1 MGSGLYRSILSLKGL
16 YPVEQSVSL
25 KNETNSWE
33 NEWKEAWNRTL
44 NLDPGYLDLHK
55 VVLLSGKEGPQKIYL
70 GGGIW
75 SDLNL
80 IRKAGRFEVL
90 PWTFPDLRESRY
102 HSFFERV
109 RENLKLYLK
118 SIRKDWSSKRTSE
131 IDSIMYIQFFDSLFF
146 CGSIHSFE
154 SGLLLWFWKKNLF
167 WWWSLAPLQVVK
179 AVLQYGWQ
187 NSWMENWFAVIPC
200 RCIAVWILA
209 LRSLQKPNGT
219 GFLTIFLIW

>member
-1 MGSGLYRSILSLKGL
+1 MKFLCRNPKDFFKISRDDQYSLGEFPGKALIGVLFQKDEIYQQFLRHFETIEVEIELESEIYKFDSTDYYQEEMGSGLYRIFLSLKGL

-33 NEWKEAWNRTL
+33 NEWKEAGKRTL

-80 IRKAGRFEVL
+80 IRKARRFEAL

-109 RENLKLYLK
+109 RENLKLDLK
-118 SIRKDWSSKRTSE
+118 SIQKD
-131 IDSIMYIQFFDSLFF
+131 
-146 CGSIHSFE
+146 
-154 SGLLLWFWKKNLF
+154 
-167 WWWSLAPLQVVK
+167 
-179 AVLQYGWQ
+179 
-187 NSWMENWFAVIPC
+187 
-200 RCIAVWILA
+200 
-209 LRSLQKPNGT
+209 
-219 GFLTIFLIW
+219 

>member
-1 MGSGLYRSILSLKGL
+1 MKFLCRNPKDFFKISRDDDYSLGEFPGKALIGVLFQKDDIYQQFLRHLDKIEVEIELESEIYKFDSTYYYQVEMGSGLYRIFLSLKGL

-33 NEWKEAWNRTL
+33 NEWKEAGKRTL

-80 IRKAGRFEVL
+80 IRKARRFEAL

-109 RENLKLYLK
+109 RENLKLDLK
-118 SIRKDWSSKRTSE
+118 SIRKD
-131 IDSIMYIQFFDSLFF
+131 
-146 CGSIHSFE
+146 
-154 SGLLLWFWKKNLF
+154 
-167 WWWSLAPLQVVK
+167 
-179 AVLQYGWQ
+179 
-187 NSWMENWFAVIPC
+187 
-200 RCIAVWILA
+200 
-209 LRSLQKPNGT
+209 
-219 GFLTIFLIW
+219 

>member
-1 MGSGLYRSILSLKGL
+1 MKFLCRNPKDFFKISRDDENSLGEFPGKALVGVLFQKDEIYQQFLRHLETIEVEIELESEIYKFDSTDYYQEEMGSGLYRIFLSLKGL

-33 NEWKEAWNRTL
+33 NEWKEAGKRTL

-80 IRKAGRFEVL
+80 IRKAGRFEAL

-109 RENLKLYLK
+109 RENLKLDLK
-118 SIRKDWSSKRTSE
+118 SIRKD
-131 IDSIMYIQFFDSLFF
+131 
-146 CGSIHSFE
+146 
-154 SGLLLWFWKKNLF
+154 
-167 WWWSLAPLQVVK
+167 
-179 AVLQYGWQ
+179 
-187 NSWMENWFAVIPC
+187 
-200 RCIAVWILA
+200 
-209 LRSLQKPNGT
+209 
-219 GFLTIFLIW
+219 

>member
-1 MGSGLYRSILSLKGL
+1 MKFLCRNPKDFFKISRDGEYSLREFPAKALIGVLFQKDEIYQQFLRHLETIEVEIELESEIYKFDSTDYYQEEMGSGLYRIFLSLKGL

-33 NEWKEAWNRTL
+33 NEWKEAGKRIL

-75 SDLNL
+75 ADLNL
-80 IRKAGRFEVL
+80 IRKAGRFEAL

-109 RENLKLYLK
+109 RENLKLDLK
-118 SIRKDWSSKRTSE
+118 SIRKD
-131 IDSIMYIQFFDSLFF
+131 
-146 CGSIHSFE
+146 
-154 SGLLLWFWKKNLF
+154 
-167 WWWSLAPLQVVK
+167 
-179 AVLQYGWQ
+179 
-187 NSWMENWFAVIPC
+187 
-200 RCIAVWILA
+200 
-209 LRSLQKPNGT
+209 
-219 GFLTIFLIW
+219 

>member
-1 MGSGLYRSILSLKGL
+1 MKFLCRNPKDFFKISRDGEYSLREFPAKALIGVLFQKDEIYQQFLRHLETIEVEIELESKIYKFNSTDYYQEEMGSRLYRIFLSLKGL

-33 NEWKEAWNRTL
+33 NEWKEAGKRTL

-75 SDLNL
+75 ADLNL
-80 IRKAGRFEVL
+80 IRKAGRFEAL

-109 RENLKLYLK
+109 RENLKLDLK
-118 SIRKDWSSKRTSE
+118 SIRK
-131 IDSIMYIQFFDSLFF
+131 
-146 CGSIHSFE
+146 
-154 SGLLLWFWKKNLF
+154 N
-167 WWWSLAPLQVVK
+167 
-179 AVLQYGWQ
+179 
-187 NSWMENWFAVIPC
+187 
-200 RCIAVWILA
+200 
-209 LRSLQKPNGT
+209 
-219 GFLTIFLIW
+219 

>member
-1 MGSGLYRSILSLKGL
+1 MKFLCRNPKDFFKISRDDEYSLGEFPGKVLIGVLFQKEDIYQQFLRHLETIEVEIELESEFYKFDSTDYYQEEMGSGLYRIFLSLKGL

-33 NEWKEAWNRTL
+33 NEWKEAGKRTL

-80 IRKAGRFEVL
+80 IRKAGRFEAL

-102 HSFFERV
+102 HPFFERV
-109 RENLKLYLK
+109 RENLKLDLK
-118 SIRKDWSSKRTSE
+118 SIRKD
-131 IDSIMYIQFFDSLFF
+131 
-146 CGSIHSFE
+146 
-154 SGLLLWFWKKNLF
+154 
-167 WWWSLAPLQVVK
+167 
-179 AVLQYGWQ
+179 
-187 NSWMENWFAVIPC
+187 
-200 RCIAVWILA
+200 
-209 LRSLQKPNGT
+209 
-219 GFLTIFLIW
+219 

>member
-1 MGSGLYRSILSLKGL
+1 MKFLCRNPTDFFKISRDGEYSLREFPAKALIGVLFQKDEIYQQFLRHLETIEVEIELDSEIYKFDSTDYYQEEMGSGLYRIFLSLKGL

-33 NEWKEAWNRTL
+33 NEWKEAGKRTL

-75 SDLNL
+75 ADLNL
-80 IRKAGRFEVL
+80 IRKAGRFEAL

-109 RENLKLYLK
+109 RENLKLDLK
-118 SIRKDWSSKRTSE
+118 SIRKD
-131 IDSIMYIQFFDSLFF
+131 
-146 CGSIHSFE
+146 
-154 SGLLLWFWKKNLF
+154 
-167 WWWSLAPLQVVK
+167 
-179 AVLQYGWQ
+179 
-187 NSWMENWFAVIPC
+187 
-200 RCIAVWILA
+200 
-209 LRSLQKPNGT
+209 
-219 GFLTIFLIW
+219 

>member
-1 MGSGLYRSILSLKGL
+1 MKFLRRNPKDFFKISRDDEYSQGEFPGKALIGVLFKKDEIYQQFLRHLETIEVEIELESEIYKFDSTDYYQEEMGSGLYRNFLSLKGL

-33 NEWKEAWNRTL
+33 NEWEEAGKRTL

-80 IRKAGRFEVL
+80 IRKAGRFEAL

-102 HSFFERV
+102 HSFFEKV
-109 RENLKLYLK
+109 RDNLKLDLK
-118 SIRKDWSSKRTSE
+118 SIRKD
-131 IDSIMYIQFFDSLFF
+131 
-146 CGSIHSFE
+146 
-154 SGLLLWFWKKNLF
+154 
-167 WWWSLAPLQVVK
+167 
-179 AVLQYGWQ
+179 
-187 NSWMENWFAVIPC
+187 
-200 RCIAVWILA
+200 
-209 LRSLQKPNGT
+209 
-219 GFLTIFLIW
+219 

>member
-1 MGSGLYRSILSLKGL
+1 MKFLCRNPKDFFKISRDGEYSLREFPAKALIGVLFQKDEIYQQFLRHLETIEVEIELESEIYKFDSTDYYQEEMGSGLYRIFLSLKGL

-33 NEWKEAWNRTL
+33 NEWKEAGNRTL

-75 SDLNL
+75 ADLNL
-80 IRKAGRFEVL
+80 IRKAGRFEAL

-109 RENLKLYLK
+109 RENLKLDLK
-118 SIRKDWSSKRTSE
+118 SIRKD
-131 IDSIMYIQFFDSLFF
+131 
-146 CGSIHSFE
+146 
-154 SGLLLWFWKKNLF
+154 
-167 WWWSLAPLQVVK
+167 
-179 AVLQYGWQ
+179 
-187 NSWMENWFAVIPC
+187 
-200 RCIAVWILA
+200 
-209 LRSLQKPNGT
+209 
-219 GFLTIFLIW
+219 

>member
-1 MGSGLYRSILSLKGL
+1 MKFLCRNPKDFFKISRDDEYSLGEFPGKALIGVLFQKDDIYQQFLRHLETIEVEIELESEFYKFDSTDYYQEEMGSGLYRIFLSLKGL

-33 NEWKEAWNRTL
+33 NEWKEAGKRIL

-80 IRKAGRFEVL
+80 IRKAGRFEAL

-109 RENLKLYLK
+109 RENLKLDLK
-118 SIRKDWSSKRTSE
+118 SIRKD
-131 IDSIMYIQFFDSLFF
+131 
-146 CGSIHSFE
+146 
-154 SGLLLWFWKKNLF
+154 
-167 WWWSLAPLQVVK
+167 
-179 AVLQYGWQ
+179 
-187 NSWMENWFAVIPC
+187 
-200 RCIAVWILA
+200 
-209 LRSLQKPNGT
+209 
-219 GFLTIFLIW
+219 

>member
-1 MGSGLYRSILSLKGL
+1 MKFLCGNPKDFFKISRDGEYSLREFPAKALIGVLFQKDEIYQQFLRHLEIIEVEIELESEIYKFDSTDYYQEEMGSGLYRIFLSLKGL

-33 NEWKEAWNRTL
+33 NEWKEAGKRTL

-75 SDLNL
+75 ADLNL
-80 IRKAGRFEVL
+80 IRKAGRFEAL

-109 RENLKLYLK
+109 RENLKLDLK
-118 SIRKDWSSKRTSE
+118 SIRK
-131 IDSIMYIQFFDSLFF
+131 
-146 CGSIHSFE
+146 
-154 SGLLLWFWKKNLF
+154 N
-167 WWWSLAPLQVVK
+167 
-179 AVLQYGWQ
+179 
-187 NSWMENWFAVIPC
+187 
-200 RCIAVWILA
+200 
-209 LRSLQKPNGT
+209 
-219 GFLTIFLIW
+219 

>member
-1 MGSGLYRSILSLKGL
+1 MKFLCRNPKDFFKTSRDEEYSLREFPGKALIGVLFQKEDIYQQFLRHLETIEVEIELESEIYKFDSTDYYQEEMGSGLYRIFLSLKGL

-33 NEWKEAWNRTL
+33 NEWKEAGKRTL

-55 VVLLSGKEGPQKIYL
+55 VVLLSVKEGPQKIYL

-80 IRKAGRFEVL
+80 IRKAGRFEAL

-109 RENLKLYLK
+109 RENLKLDLK
-118 SIRKDWSSKRTSE
+118 SIRKD
-131 IDSIMYIQFFDSLFF
+131 
-146 CGSIHSFE
+146 
-154 SGLLLWFWKKNLF
+154 
-167 WWWSLAPLQVVK
+167 
-179 AVLQYGWQ
+179 
-187 NSWMENWFAVIPC
+187 
-200 RCIAVWILA
+200 
-209 LRSLQKPNGT
+209 
-219 GFLTIFLIW
+219 

>member
-1 MGSGLYRSILSLKGL
+1 MKFLCRNPKDYFKISRDGEYSLREFPAKALIGVLFQKDEIYQQFLRHLETIEVEIELESEIYKFDSTDYYQEEMGSGLYRIFLSLKGL

-33 NEWKEAWNRTL
+33 NEWKEAGKRTL

-80 IRKAGRFEVL
+80 IRKAGRFEAL

-109 RENLKLYLK
+109 RENLKLDLK
-118 SIRKDWSSKRTSE
+118 SIRKD
-131 IDSIMYIQFFDSLFF
+131 
-146 CGSIHSFE
+146 
-154 SGLLLWFWKKNLF
+154 
-167 WWWSLAPLQVVK
+167 
-179 AVLQYGWQ
+179 
-187 NSWMENWFAVIPC
+187 
-200 RCIAVWILA
+200 
-209 LRSLQKPNGT
+209 
-219 GFLTIFLIW
+219 

>member
-1 MGSGLYRSILSLKGL
+1 MKFLCRNPKDFFKISMDDEYSLREFPGKALIGVLFQKEDIYQQFLRHLETIEVEIELESEFYKFDSTDYYQEEMGSGLYRIFLSLKGL

-33 NEWKEAWNRTL
+33 NEWKEAGKRTL

-75 SDLNL
+75 ADLNL
-80 IRKAGRFEVL
+80 IRKAGRFEAL

-109 RENLKLYLK
+109 RENLKLDLK
-118 SIRKDWSSKRTSE
+118 SIRKD
-131 IDSIMYIQFFDSLFF
+131 
-146 CGSIHSFE
+146 
-154 SGLLLWFWKKNLF
+154 
-167 WWWSLAPLQVVK
+167 
-179 AVLQYGWQ
+179 
-187 NSWMENWFAVIPC
+187 
-200 RCIAVWILA
+200 
-209 LRSLQKPNGT
+209 
-219 GFLTIFLIW
+219 

>member
-1 MGSGLYRSILSLKGL
+1 MKFLCRNPTDFFKISRDGEYSLREFPAKALIGVLFQKDEIYQQFLRHLETIEVEIELESEIYKFDSTDYYQEEMGSGLYRIFLSLKGL

-33 NEWKEAWNRTL
+33 NEWKEAGKRTL

-80 IRKAGRFEVL
+80 IRKAGRFEAL

-102 HSFFERV
+102 HPFFERV
-109 RENLKLYLK
+109 RENLKLDLK
-118 SIRKDWSSKRTSE
+118 SIRKD
-131 IDSIMYIQFFDSLFF
+131 
-146 CGSIHSFE
+146 
-154 SGLLLWFWKKNLF
+154 
-167 WWWSLAPLQVVK
+167 
-179 AVLQYGWQ
+179 
-187 NSWMENWFAVIPC
+187 
-200 RCIAVWILA
+200 
-209 LRSLQKPNGT
+209 
-219 GFLTIFLIW
+219 

>member
-1 MGSGLYRSILSLKGL
+1 MKFLCRNPKDIFKISRDDQYSLGEFPGKALIGVLFQKEDIYQQFLRHLETIEVEIELESEFYKFDSTDYYQEEMGSGLYRIFLSLKGL

-33 NEWKEAWNRTL
+33 NEWKEAGKRTL

-80 IRKAGRFEVL
+80 IRKAGRFEAL

-102 HSFFERV
+102 HPFFERV
-109 RENLKLYLK
+109 RENLKLDLK
-118 SIRKDWSSKRTSE
+118 SIRKD
-131 IDSIMYIQFFDSLFF
+131 
-146 CGSIHSFE
+146 
-154 SGLLLWFWKKNLF
+154 
-167 WWWSLAPLQVVK
+167 
-179 AVLQYGWQ
+179 
-187 NSWMENWFAVIPC
+187 
-200 RCIAVWILA
+200 
-209 LRSLQKPNGT
+209 
-219 GFLTIFLIW
+219 

>member
-1 MGSGLYRSILSLKGL
+1 MKFLCRNPKDFFNISRDDEYSMREFPGKALIGVLFQKDDIYQKFLRHLETIEVEIELESEIWEFDSTDYYQEEMGSGLYRSFLSLKGL

-33 NEWKEAWNRTL
+33 NEWKEAGKRTL

-75 SDLNL
+75 ADLNL
-80 IRKAGRFEVL
+80 IRKAGRFEAL

-109 RENLKLYLK
+109 RENLKLDLK
-118 SIRKDWSSKRTSE
+118 SIQKD
-131 IDSIMYIQFFDSLFF
+131 
-146 CGSIHSFE
+146 
-154 SGLLLWFWKKNLF
+154 
-167 WWWSLAPLQVVK
+167 
-179 AVLQYGWQ
+179 
-187 NSWMENWFAVIPC
+187 
-200 RCIAVWILA
+200 
-209 LRSLQKPNGT
+209 
-219 GFLTIFLIW
+219 

>member
-1 MGSGLYRSILSLKGL
+1 MIGVLFQKDDIYQQFLRHLETIEVEIELESEIYKFDSTDYYQEEMGSGLYRIFLSLKGL

-33 NEWKEAWNRTL
+33 NEWKEGGKRTL

-75 SDLNL
+75 ADLNL
-80 IRKAGRFEVL
+80 IRKAGRFEAL

-109 RENLKLYLK
+109 RENLKLDLK
-118 SIRKDWSSKRTSE
+118 SIRKD
-131 IDSIMYIQFFDSLFF
+131 
-146 CGSIHSFE
+146 
-154 SGLLLWFWKKNLF
+154 
-167 WWWSLAPLQVVK
+167 
-179 AVLQYGWQ
+179 
-187 NSWMENWFAVIPC
+187 
-200 RCIAVWILA
+200 
-209 LRSLQKPNGT
+209 
-219 GFLTIFLIW
+219 

>member
-1 MGSGLYRSILSLKGL
+1 MKFLCRNPTDFFKISRDGEYSLREFPAKALIGVLFQKDEIYQQFLRHFETIEVEIELESEIYKFDSTDYYQEEMGSGLYRIFLSLKGL

-33 NEWKEAWNRTL
+33 NEWKEAGKRTL

-75 SDLNL
+75 ADLNL
-80 IRKAGRFEVL
+80 IRKAGRFEAL

-109 RENLKLYLK
+109 RENLKLDLK
-118 SIRKDWSSKRTSE
+118 SIRKD
-131 IDSIMYIQFFDSLFF
+131 
-146 CGSIHSFE
+146 
-154 SGLLLWFWKKNLF
+154 
-167 WWWSLAPLQVVK
+167 
-179 AVLQYGWQ
+179 
-187 NSWMENWFAVIPC
+187 
-200 RCIAVWILA
+200 
-209 LRSLQKPNGT
+209 
-219 GFLTIFLIW
+219 

>member
-1 MGSGLYRSILSLKGL
+1 MNFLCRNPKVFFKISRDDEYSLREFPAKALIGVLFQKDEIYQQFLRYLETIEVEIELESEIYKFDSTDYYQEEMGSGLFRIFLSLKGL

-33 NEWKEAWNRTL
+33 NEWKEAGKRTL

-75 SDLNL
+75 ADLNL
-80 IRKAGRFEVL
+80 IRKAGRFEAL

-109 RENLKLYLK
+109 RENLKLDLK
-118 SIRKDWSSKRTSE
+118 SIRKD
-131 IDSIMYIQFFDSLFF
+131 
-146 CGSIHSFE
+146 
-154 SGLLLWFWKKNLF
+154 
-167 WWWSLAPLQVVK
+167 
-179 AVLQYGWQ
+179 
-187 NSWMENWFAVIPC
+187 
-200 RCIAVWILA
+200 
-209 LRSLQKPNGT
+209 
-219 GFLTIFLIW
+219 

>member
-1 MGSGLYRSILSLKGL
+1 MREFPGKALIGVLFQKDDIYQQFLRHLETIEVEIELESEIWKFDSTDYYQEEMGSGLYRIFLSLKGL

-33 NEWKEAWNRTL
+33 NEWKEAGKRTL

-55 VVLLSGKEGPQKIYL
+55 VVLLSGKEGSQKIYL

-80 IRKAGRFEVL
+80 IRKAGRFEAL

-109 RENLKLYLK
+109 RENLKLDLK
-118 SIRKDWSSKRTSE
+118 SIRKD
-131 IDSIMYIQFFDSLFF
+131 
-146 CGSIHSFE
+146 
-154 SGLLLWFWKKNLF
+154 
-167 WWWSLAPLQVVK
+167 
-179 AVLQYGWQ
+179 
-187 NSWMENWFAVIPC
+187 
-200 RCIAVWILA
+200 
-209 LRSLQKPNGT
+209 
-219 GFLTIFLIW
+219 

>member
-1 MGSGLYRSILSLKGL
+1 MKFLCRNPKDFFKISRNDEYSLREFLGKALIGVLFQKEDIYQQFLRHLETIEVEIELESEIYKFDSTDYYQEEMGSGLYRIFLSLKGL

-33 NEWKEAWNRTL
+33 NEWKEAGKRTL

-75 SDLNL
+75 ADLNL
-80 IRKAGRFEVL
+80 IRKAGRFEAL

-109 RENLKLYLK
+109 RKNLKLDLK
-118 SIRKDWSSKRTSE
+118 SIRKD
-131 IDSIMYIQFFDSLFF
+131 
-146 CGSIHSFE
+146 
-154 SGLLLWFWKKNLF
+154 
-167 WWWSLAPLQVVK
+167 
-179 AVLQYGWQ
+179 
-187 NSWMENWFAVIPC
+187 
-200 RCIAVWILA
+200 
-209 LRSLQKPNGT
+209 
-219 GFLTIFLIW
+219 